1 MEMQRLYQFLF
12 VVLIVGLVSGC
23 GRSSATPFANSTDR
37 PSTEIAA
44 KLDREFSIKYDRVVR
59 IRSEDLELQ
68 FTDVVNDSRC
78 PSETQ
83 CVFQGRVE
91 ITLHIVRGDRDLGK
105 IELVRQAGLENEA
118 IATIDGYSV
127 QLLDVKPYP
136 KTSQPIELSD
146 YRAIVE
152 VSR

>member
-1 MEMQRLYQFLF
+1 MQRVYQLFF
-12 VVLIVGLVSGC
+12 VVLVIGLVSGC
-23 GRSSATPFANSTDR
+23 DRSTATPFANSTDR
-37 PSTEIAA
+37 QSTEIAA
-44 KLDREFSIKYDRVVR
+44 KLDRKFSIKYDRLAR
-59 IRSEDLELQ
+59 IRSEDLDLK
-68 FTDVVNDSRC
+68 FTHVVSDSRC

-91 ITLHIVRGDRDLGK
+91 ITLHVVQGDRDFGN
-105 IELVRQAGLENEA
+105 INLVRQAGLENA
-118 IATIDGYSV
+118 SIATIDGYSI

-146 YRAIVE
+146 YSAIIE